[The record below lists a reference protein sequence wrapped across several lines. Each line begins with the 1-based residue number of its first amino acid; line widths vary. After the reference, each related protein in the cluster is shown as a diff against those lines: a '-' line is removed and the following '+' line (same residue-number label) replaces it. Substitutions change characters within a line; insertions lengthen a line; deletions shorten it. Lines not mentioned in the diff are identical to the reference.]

1 MDECIGYT
9 SWRQVRNTISKLKY
23 MFSTLFD
30 SIFIF
35 INHHNTYI
43 NSKNV
48 LADGVM
54 KTVTENR
61 DSLNAFFFIIKKE
74 FEKSTAMKNQ
84 FIFNFNMASGLH
96 KLIISSFLWQRVYTK
111 HFCILKSVSH
121 CAILRKYF

>member
-43 NSKNV
+43 NSENV

-61 DSLNAFFFIIKKE
+61 DSLNAFFLLLRRNL
-74 FEKSTAMKNQ
+74 KNQ
-84 FIFNFNMASGLH
+84 LPWKIILYLISIWLQAS
-96 KLIISSFLWQRVYTK
+96 TN
-111 HFCILKSVSH
+111 
-121 CAILRKYF
+121 